1 MTIKLLS
8 STSRYLVYMFNIYIF
23 AGEKP
28 DDKVYYILVSIPVLF
43 FLVGMIYMCHKICIP
58 AIREKCCCCCRC
70 CSIDMEKKDDNLDY
84 GEYRQACSS
93 HYLIVF
99 LLIIICQTH
108 RKTCASETVMLSRW
122 VLRSRWPRKETRC
135 DGGEFRFP
143 SSINW
148 SMSVHLHGSN
158 EFVTLE

>member
-1 MTIKLLS
+1 MLVVRHSHLISCCFHFCPLQPKNLTIQLLS
-8 STSRYLVYMFNIYIF
+8 STSRSRVYMFNIYIF

-70 CSIDMEKKDDNLDY
+70 CSVDVEKKDDNLDY

-108 RKTCASETVMLSRW
+108 RKTYPNSETVIL
-122 VLRSRWPRKETRC
+122 
-135 DGGEFRFP
+135 FR
-143 SSINW
+143 
-148 SMSVHLHGSN
+148 
-158 EFVTLE
+158 